1 MGQALL
7 NGFERGF
14 NMMERHQARV
24 GRDERLSRIEDQ
36 NESRYQDKQVR
47 LADMDER
54 NESRYQDGQTRQ
66 KNNDANTALY
76 RESMLNES
84 EKRTENQS
92 KQYLWKQNQAEEQKQ
107 WGLIAPQ
114 MQNIH
119 QQYFETGEV
128 PEQAAKFFEENPQYN
143 DYNPDSYKNPEY
155 RKSVKMLRDKTTEI
169 FKGKKLHEF
178 KDPEY
183 IKLFDQAFQSKIKQG
198 IGEVDLPR
206 NARIVDKTVA
216 QLVPTREGR
225 VSIGLEVTYQTADGK
240 TYTEI
245 QPMTKG
251 RTGDKE
257 DPVNEWDLKE
267 LLTAIET
274 RSTMADMAENGEHY
288 LNRSKNT
295 IGAMGFGQVK
305 DEKGYR
311 KALSSLDKDLTN
323 AITKVQGD
331 SNFAG
336 MPDEKKAA
344 IKQIKQTFKQR
355 KSSLDQSYGIKS
367 EETPEPV
374 GKAGTVKYKSTID
387 GQDVNGVIERFMGA
401 NKGMTKEQA
410 IAAATNQGYLTNDE

>member
-14 NMMERHQARV
+14 NMRERHQARV
-24 GRDERLSRIEDQ
+24 GRDDRMTRIEQQ
-36 NESRYQDKQVR
+36 NESRYRDSQVR

-54 NESRYQDGQTRQ
+54 NENRYQDGKIRQDTR
-66 KNNDANTALY
+66 DSNTASY
-76 RESMLNES
+76 RTSMLNES
-84 EKRTENQS
+84 QGRTENQQN
-92 KQYLWKQNQAEEQKQ
+92 QYKWQKNQAEEQKQ
-107 WGLIAPQ
+107 WSLIAPQ
-114 MQNIH
+114 MENIH
-119 QQYFETGEV
+119 NEYFKTGKV

-155 RKSVKMLRDKTTEI
+155 RKSVKLLRDKTTEI

-198 IGEVDLPR
+198 IGEMDLVR
-206 NARIVDKTVA
+206 NAKVIDKKVS

-225 VSIGLEVTYQTADGK
+225 VSIGLEVTYQDADGK

-251 RTGDKE
+251 RTSDQE
-257 DPVNEWDLKE
+257 DPVNEWELKE

-274 RSTMADMAENGEHY
+274 RSNMADMAENCESY
-288 LNRSKNT
+288 LNRSGNT
-295 IGAMGFGQVK
+295 LNAMGFGKVK
-305 DEKGYR
+305 DEKSYR
-311 KALSSLDKDLTN
+311 KEASSIEKDLTN

-331 SNFAG
+331 STYLDAQSRT
-336 MPDEKKAA
+336 EA
-344 IKQIKQTFKQR
+344 INRIKQTFKQR
-355 KSSLDQSYGIKS
+355 KASLDQSYGVKS
-367 EETPEPV
+367 KEDPEPK
-374 GKAGTVKYKSTID
+374 GKVKYVSTLD
-387 GQDVNGVIERFMGA
+387 GQDVDGVIDRFMSA

-410 IAAATNQGYLTNDE
+410 IAAATNQGYLANAE

>member
-24 GRDERLSRIEDQ
+24 GRDERLSRIEKQ

-47 LADMDER
+47 LADMDDLS
-54 NESRYQDGQTRQ
+54 ESRYQDEQARKKT
-66 KNNDANTALY
+66 NDANTASH
-76 RESMLNES
+76 RESMLDES
-84 EKRTENQS
+84 QERTANQS
-92 KQYLWKQNQAEEQKQ
+92 KQYQWKQNQAEEQKQ

-198 IGEVDLPR
+198 VGEMDLPR
-206 NARIVDKTVA
+206 NARIVDKKVS
-216 QLVPTREGR
+216 QLIPTRNGR
-225 VSIGLEVTYQTADGK
+225 VSIGLEVTYQDSKGETF
-240 TYTEI
+240 TEI

-257 DPVNEWDLKE
+257 DPVNEWELKE
-267 LLTAIET
+267 LLSAIET
-274 RSTMADMAENGEHY
+274 RSNMADMVENGEHY
-288 LNRSKNT
+288 LNRSGNT
-295 IGAMGFGQVK
+295 LKAMGFGK
-305 DEKGYR
+305 SDKANAAYR
-311 KALSSLDKDLTN
+311 KEVNSLKKEMRKAQSQANKDMLEGDARKEFLQPYVDALTEVDN
-323 AITKVQGD
+323 A
-331 SNFAG
+331 
-336 MPDEKKAA
+336 
-344 IKQIKQTFKQR
+344 
-355 KSSLDQSYGIKS
+355 YGV
-367 EETPEPV
+367 ENEDAPEPA
-374 GKAGTVKYKSTID
+374 GKKDGEKYRSTID
-387 GQDVNGVIERFMGA
+387 GQDVNGVIDRFMSA